1 MNFILETLNLEYEKT
16 KNKNI
21 HLEDDLFKIKTE
33 KMVLKNYLKNIEK
46 YGIKLL

>member
-33 KMVLKNYLKNIEK
+33 KMVLENYLKDIEK
-46 YGIKLL
+46 YGIK